1 MARMATTASAASSQP
16 SPHGARSRVVQ
27 RTVAQITGALDQSLF
42 AERIAQGPGLLQS
55 LDPRVKLISTLLLL
69 LAASLSRSIPVI
81 AALYVL
87 TLILAWRSAVPMS
100 FFVKRVWLLLPFCLL
115 YTSDAADDLLC
126 VDLGGRR

>member
-81 AALYVL
+81 AALSVMM
-87 TLILAWRSAVPMS
+87 LILAWRSAVPMLS
-100 FFVKRVWLLLPFCLL
+100 LIHI
-115 YTSDAADDLLC
+115 
-126 VDLGGRR
+126 